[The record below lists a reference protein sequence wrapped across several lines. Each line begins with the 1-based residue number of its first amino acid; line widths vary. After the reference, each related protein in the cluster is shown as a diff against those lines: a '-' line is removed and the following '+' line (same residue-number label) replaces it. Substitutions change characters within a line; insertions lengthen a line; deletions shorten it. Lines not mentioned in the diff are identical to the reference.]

1 MDNLDRKEKFE
12 EYDKGKI
19 LASIRLL
26 PDQME
31 QAWEEVCALNIPEKY
46 FNSKNVVICGMGG
59 SALGGRIID
68 SLLSSRVNVPI
79 EIFTEYDIPY
89 YANKDTLLIASSY
102 SGNTE
107 ETINVVNEAE
117 LKNADVFII
126 TTGGKLAEMA
136 KEKNIPAYIYEPRSN
151 PSGQPRMGLG
161 YSIFSILAILSK
173 LKMLHIQDH
182 EVFKLATQLREVIKD
197 FDIDTTSHE
206 NVAKNFSKKLTNK
219 LPVIVSS
226 EHLKGVTHAFKNQL
240 NENSKTFSV
249 IFDIPELN
257 HHLMEG
263 LAHPK
268 KAREILQFVFFE
280 SVNYR
285 PEIRK
290 RYKVT
295 QDVIQANG
303 YPYNTYSSKTKDKLE
318 EIFEILIFGS
328 FVSFYLAYLNNEDV
342 SEIPWVDYFKAK
354 LQKI

>member
-1 MDNLDRKEKFE
+1 
-12 EYDKGKI
+12 
-19 LASIRLL
+19 
-26 PDQME
+26 
-31 QAWEEVCALNIPEKY
+31 
-46 FNSKNVVICGMGG
+46 
-59 SALGGRIID
+59 
-68 SLLSSRVNVPI
+68 
-79 EIFTEYDIPY
+79 
-89 YANKDTLLIASSY
+89 
-102 SGNTE
+102 
-107 ETINVVNEAE
+107 
-117 LKNADVFII
+117 
-126 TTGGKLAEMA
+126 
-136 KEKNIPAYIYEPRSN
+136 
-151 PSGQPRMGLG
+151 
-161 YSIFSILAILSK
+161 
-173 LKMLHIQDH
+173 MLHIQDH
-182 EVFKLATQLREVIKD
+182 EVFKLASHLRDVTKD
-197 FDIDTTSHE
+197 FDIDVTTHN
-206 NVAKNFSKKLTNK
+206 NVAKNFSKKLINK

-226 EHLKGVTHAFKNQL
+226 DHLKGVTHAFKNQL

-249 IFDIPELN
+249 LFDIPELN

-268 KAREILQFVFFE
+268 KGREILQFVFFE

-285 PEIRK
+285 SEIRK